1 MKTNTILWIL
11 TGVSTI
17 TITALVLNAK
27 KTNEK
32 IKSQSA
38 SIDDLTAKVTELSN
52 RKALLQP

>member
-27 KTNEK
+27 KSNKLMKE
-32 IKSQSA
+32 QSDA
-38 SIDDLTAKVTELSN
+38 IESLTTKVTELSN
-52 RKALLQP
+52 RKTLQQ